1 MSTGYWENI
10 LRIRLTQ
17 QPPVQQFEDLSD
29 DGFTDW
35 YMPAICELGRFIGL
49 GDDAGCGNTNPN
61 LYTTLFASH

>member
-1 MSTGYWENI
+1 M
-10 LRIRLTQ
+10 
-17 QPPVQQFEDLSD
+17 QQFEDLSD